1 MPDRGRDDGRSP
13 YSSNALVQL
22 VRTHDTA
29 TRRSCPFSLPSVRRG
44 HDLALRKVPWI
55 RPTVQMSKVRVY
67 RTIDDDDAS
76 TGHDQDIPLRCSRG
90 QGGFV
95 GEDSIIIGGIGLDE
109 QVR

>member
-29 TRRSCPFSLPSVRRG
+29 TRRSCPFSVPPVRRG
-44 HDLALRKVPWI
+44 HHLALRKVPWI
-55 RPTVQMSKVRVY
+55 RQTLQMSKVRLY

-76 TGHDQDIPLRCSRG
+76 TGHDQDIPLRCTGRYGSSE
-90 QGGFV
+90 
-95 GEDSIIIGGIGLDE
+95 GEDSKILGGKGLNI
-109 QVR
+109 QV

>member
-29 TRRSCPFSLPSVRRG
+29 TRRSCPFSLPPVRRG
-44 HDLALRKVPWI
+44 HGLALRKVPWI
-55 RPTVQMSKVRVY
+55 RPTLQVSKVRLY

-76 TGHDQDIPLRCSRG
+76 TGHDQDISLRPACGHAGSER
-90 QGGFV
+90 
-95 GEDSIIIGGIGLDE
+95 EDSKNLGRKGLDI
-109 QVR
+109 QV

>member
-55 RPTVQMSKVRVY
+55 RPTVQMAKVRVY

-76 TGHDQDIPLRCSRG
+76 TGHDQDIPVRCSCEP
-90 QGGFV
+90 GGLEE
-95 GEDSIIIGGIGLDE
+95 EDSKILGGKGVDI
-109 QVR
+109 QV